1 MKNFKINFKLG
12 LLVGVLMVGMILVA
26 SFSFWGMKEVGINGP
41 IYNQIIQNK
50 DLVADILPPPEYII
64 ESYLTCFEMLQ
75 VVDNGGQKVE
85 LDALIVRS
93 KKLHQDYDSRHQYW
107 NDKLGES
114 GALSTEFLENSYQSA
129 DAFYK
134 LMEDQFIPFL
144 QKGNNED
151 ARQLLNGNMKTFY
164 QSHRASIDRVV
175 NMSNQQTSQI
185 ELNTASQVSQ
195 ANFWLLVVLVIALV
209 VGSLMSV
216 IIFKS
221 IVGPVK
227 EMVRVAG
234 LISIGN
240 LSSPC
245 EYQSKD
251 EIGQLADAFR
261 KMLNYLKNIS
271 EISHKIASN
280 DLTIQVVPSSAQD
293 ELGLALQEMTG
304 NLEETLFKIAKSSID
319 LKTASNNLSETSTQ
333 AAQATNQ
340 ISATIQQVAAG
351 ITQEAQSISHTASSV
366 EQMGRA
372 IDGVAR
378 GAQEQAKA
386 VAMTSGM
393 MSKLSETV
401 EGIHAGALEQDAGLK
416 RADEALLVLSEK
428 VKVFSQTASLVAADA
443 QNVSLAGQDGV
454 KLVNKTTQGM
464 GRVRQATGQLAER
477 VTDLGKRSGQI
488 GAIAE
493 TIDDIASQTNL
504 LALNAA
510 IEAARAGEH
519 GKGFAVVADEVRKL
533 AERATQATKEITSM
547 IKAVQT
553 GADEVVAA
561 MQQTGSDVSS
571 AAELTDQSG
580 EAFKGIADKAQAVF
594 LRAQAVQEEVKAMMA
609 AQALVEKASSD
620 LNTIAQRN
628 QASSESMRILNNK
641 VIESLDSVSAVVEEN
656 TASTEEM
663 AAGSSEVTHSIE
675 NIASVSEENSAAVE
689 EVSAST
695 EEMSAQVEE
704 VTASAQDLAIMA
716 SELQKIVSQ
725 FKLK

>member
-1 MKNFKINFKLG
+1 MRLNIRAKLIGSFLIIITLAIGLGIFCLAQMNIIYQAEEDVNKYTIPSIYTVGQLQTKVNYYRQQELQHINANTKTEQEL
-12 LLVGVLMVGMILVA
+12 
-26 SFSFWGMKEVGINGP
+26 
-41 IYNQIIQNK
+41 
-50 DLVADILPPPEYII
+50 I
-64 ESYLTCFEMLQ
+64 ESNMVSSASEIRSFIDMYRTSY
-75 VVDNGGQKVE
+75 VE
-85 LDALIVRS
+85 
-93 KKLHQDYDSRHQYW
+93 
-107 NDKLGES
+107 NDTDK
-114 GALSTEFLENSYQSA
+114 Q
-129 DAFYK
+129 
-134 LMEDQFIPFL
+134 
-144 QKGNNED
+144 
-151 ARQLLNGNMKTFY
+151 
-164 QSHRASIDRVV
+164 
-175 NMSNQQTSQI
+175 QI
-185 ELNTASQVSQ
+185 ES
-195 ANFWLLVVLVIALV
+195 IATLW
-209 VGSLMSV
+209 
-216 IIFKS
+216 
-221 IVGPVK
+221 
-227 EMVRVAG
+227 
-234 LISIGN
+234 N
-240 LSSPC
+240 
-245 EYQSKD
+245 EYQSLSTPIIAISRNGNRD
-251 EIGQLADAFR
+251 EAMKQLNGSSSSKLFTLDQLLAGAAQYNQKLAGDKASSMKTVNRVSNILTIILLAALSLLGLSMGWWISSSLSKGAVLLAKKASEIDKVDLVNFAATADTLAAGDLTVQFLVKTEKLAYKSGDEMGQLANAFNDMIGHIQQTGQALD
-261 KMLNYLKNIS
+261 KMRLSLAEQIKALAENANNLQNTS
-271 EISHKIASN
+271 
-280 DLTIQVVPSSAQD
+280 Q
-293 ELGLALQEMTG
+293 GLAQ
-304 NLEETLFKIAKSSID
+304 ASS
-319 LKTASNNLSETSTQ
+319 Q

-340 ISATIQQVAAG
+340 ISATIQQVAKG
-351 ITQEAQSISHTASSV
+351 ITQESQSISHTASSV

-401 EGIHAGALEQDAGLK
+401 EGIHAGALEQGAGLK

-428 VKVFSQTASLVAADA
+428 VKVFSQTASLVATDA

-609 AQALVEKASSD
+609 AQAQVEKASAD

-628 QASSESMRILNNK
+628 QASSESMRTLNNK
-641 VIESLDSVSAVVEEN
+641 VVESLDSVSAVVEEN

-704 VTASAQDLAIMA
+704 VTASAQDLATMA
-716 SELQKIVSQ
+716 HELQKIVAQ
-725 FKLK
+725 FKLN

>member
-1 MKNFKINFKLG
+1 MKLNIRTKLISAFSIVIVLTVGLGIFCLMQMKVIYEAGNSVNTITVPSVYVIGQIQIKVDNYQIQQLKHIIATTPAEMDLLEGNMASTDAEIQSLIERYKTELTETDSDRQQIASIASQWSAYKTAAAPVTALSRQLKTDEAIKLLNGDPNTKLTTLEKELDNSSKYNQTLANDKAASMKTASDTANLLTFILLAVIALLGLGLGLWLSSAISRGAVILAKKAGEIDQTDLINFAATADTLATGDLTVRFLVKTEKL
-12 LLVGVLMVGMILVA
+12 
-26 SFSFWGMKEVGINGP
+26 
-41 IYNQIIQNK
+41 
-50 DLVADILPPPEYII
+50 
-64 ESYLTCFEMLQ
+64 
-75 VVDNGGQKVE
+75 
-85 LDALIVRS
+85 
-93 KKLHQDYDSRHQYW
+93 
-107 NDKLGES
+107 
-114 GALSTEFLENSYQSA
+114 SYQSG
-129 DAFYK
+129 D
-134 LMEDQFIPFL
+134 
-144 QKGNNED
+144 
-151 ARQLLNGNMKTFY
+151 
-164 QSHRASIDRVV
+164 
-175 NMSNQQTSQI
+175 
-185 ELNTASQVSQ
+185 
-195 ANFWLLVVLVIALV
+195 
-209 VGSLMSV
+209 
-216 IIFKS
+216 
-221 IVGPVK
+221 
-227 EMVRVAG
+227 EM
-234 LISIGN
+234 
-240 LSSPC
+240 
-245 EYQSKD
+245 
-251 EIGQLADAFR
+251 GQLANAFNDMIGHIQQTGQALD
-261 KMLNYLKNIS
+261 KMRLSLAEQIKALAEN
-271 EISHKIASN
+271 ASN
-280 DLTIQVVPSSAQD
+280 LQNTSQ
-293 ELGLALQEMTG
+293 GLAQ
-304 NLEETLFKIAKSSID
+304 ASS
-319 LKTASNNLSETSTQ
+319 Q

-340 ISATIQQVAAG
+340 ISATIQQVAKG
-351 ITQEAQSISHTASSV
+351 ITQESQSISHTASSV

-401 EGIHAGALEQDAGLK
+401 EGIHAGAIEQGAGLK

-428 VKVFSQTASLVAADA
+428 VKVFSQTASLVATDA

-609 AQALVEKASSD
+609 AQAQVEKASSD
-620 LNTIAQRN
+620 LNAIAQRN
-628 QASSESMRILNNK
+628 QASSETMRTLNNK
-641 VIESLDSVSAVVEEN
+641 VVESLDSVSAVVEEN

-663 AAGSSEVTHSIE
+663 AAGSSEVTRSIE

-704 VTASAQDLAIMA
+704 VTASAQDLATMA
-716 SELQKIVSQ
+716 RELQKIVVQ
-725 FKLK
+725 FKLEK